1 MTSSQT
7 RTNPLGRV
15 VCVLVMGVVGW
26 SGIRSMVAPRKALA
40 DPKQATMAAAVPLFA
55 SGRIEN
61 SGSFHRVG
69 FAMPVAASEGAQFRD
84 PEVIG
89 SGAGKRVLTIT
100 KRLKPLPIEFSSPR
114 QAWRHLT
121 EKSRRDID
129 KGLGQGSKG
138 TRLVFHG
145 SASKEGG
152 AAQLDRLHR
161 QAKGLRGGLAYH
173 FVIGNGT
180 QTGDGAVE
188 VGTRWLA
195 GKSEGGLTSED
206 AAGASISVCFIGDFH
221 SAGPSNA
228 QLEALDELVDYLTV
242 KVGPLTVL
250 SHRELEGGEVSCL
263 GPFFPDA
270 QIMDALA
277 ASQSAQ

>member
-1 MTSSQT
+1 MTSLPT
-7 RTNPLGRV
+7 RSNPLGRV
-15 VCVLVMGVVGW
+15 VCVLVLGTVIGSAV
-26 SGIRSMVAPRKALA
+26 RSMVTPRKALA
-40 DPKQATMAAAVPLFA
+40 DHKQATFANAIPLLA

-69 FAMPVAASEGAQFRD
+69 FAMPVSASEGAQFRD

-89 SGAGKRVLTIT
+89 SGAGKKILTIT
-100 KRLKPLPIEFSSPR
+100 KRLKPLSVEFSSPR
-114 QAWRHLT
+114 QSWRHLT
-121 EKSRRDID
+121 EKSREKID
-129 KGLGQGSKG
+129 SGLRQGSKG

-180 QTGDGAVE
+180 QSADGAVE
-188 VGTRWLA
+188 VGRRWLA
-195 GKSEGGLTSED
+195 GKSEGGVTSAEE
-206 AAGASISVCFIGDFH
+206 GTTSISVCFIGDFH

-242 KVGPLTVL
+242 KIGPLTVL

-263 GPFFPDA
+263 GPFFPDS

-277 ASQSAQ
+277 ASQSAP